1 MSQTESTPLTGLAT
15 FSEVVTTPAGEV
27 HIRPSGV
34 RNMGLFLTPDKALTL
49 AKALTKHALAA
60 QHPEPLTEGTVE
72 AIASRIDP
80 DAARMAVARSVT
92 EYGSRLDW
100 DSDLNE
106 LIPMH
111 LSGLI
116 DIDDLPDWTDQ
127 SDNHVAFWESL
138 R

>member
-1 MSQTESTPLTGLAT
+1 MSQTESTSLTGLTT
-15 FSEVVTTPAGEV
+15 FSEVSTTPAGEV
-27 HIRPSGV
+27 HIHPAGV
-34 RNMGLFLTPDKALTL
+34 RNMGVFLTPDKALTL

-80 DAARMAVARSVT
+80 DEARIAVALSIA
-92 EYGSRLDW
+92 EYGSRFYW

-106 LIPMH
+106 LIPMR

-116 DIDDLPDWTDQ
+116 DIDDLPSWSDQ
-127 SDNHVAFWESL
+127 DEDDVLFWESL
-138 R
+138 L